1 MNKIKIIVDQA
12 LDIPK
17 YILDR
22 YDISVVNLNV
32 TFGDE
37 IVNHFTNEQFY
48 ERMRISPILPKTSC
62 PSPDAFLEEYKATN
76 NDIIVVTLSN
86 EISGTYSS
94 AVLAKDLY
102 FQEASDKKIEVIDS
116 TNGSIGAALL
126 AVKAANYI
134 NENISYEEVVLRTK
148 KLSESL
154 IHYGM
159 LETLENAVKG
169 GRISKTKGFV
179 ANALNLK
186 PIIQIEKT
194 VFVVDKARGTKNSI
208 KKMLDI
214 LEAKVIELGIKPTI
228 LGLAHSN
235 DIEKAEMVR
244 DMILEKYDFEEVII
258 AEIGP
263 IIGTYTAE
271 GGILVSVI

>member
-1 MNKIKIIVDQA
+1 MKKINIIVDQA

-17 YILDR
+17 YVLDR
-22 YDISVVNLNV
+22 YDIRVVNLNV
-32 TFGDE
+32 SFGDD

-48 ERMRISPILPKTSC
+48 ERMRVSSVLPKTSC
-62 PSPDAFLEEYKATN
+62 PSPEAFLEAYKSYEG
-76 NDIIVVTLSN
+76 DVIVVTLSK
-86 EISGTYSS
+86 ELSGTYAS
-94 AVLAKDLY
+94 AVLAREIY
-102 FQEASDKKIEVIDS
+102 ESDNGSNRVEIIDS
-116 TNGSIGAALL
+116 TNGSIGAALP
-126 AVKAANYI
+126 VIKAAQI
-134 NENISYEEVVLRTK
+134 IENGEGFETVVS
-148 KLSESL
+148 KLKNMSESL
-154 IHYGM
+154 IHYGT

-208 KKMLDI
+208 KKMIEI
-214 LEAKVIELGIKPTI
+214 LESKISESGKKPTLLGI
-228 LGLAHSN
+228 AHAN
-235 DIEKAEMVR
+235 DIEKAELVKSLLL
-244 DMILEKYDFEEVII
+244 DKYDFEEVII

>member
-1 MNKIKIIVDQA
+1 MKKINIIVDQA

-22 YDISVVNLNV
+22 YDIRVVNLNV
-32 TFGDE
+32 SFGDE

-48 ERMRISPILPKTSC
+48 ERMRTSPILPKTSC
-62 PSPDAFLEEYKATN
+62 PSPDAFLESYKAY
-76 NDIIVVTLSN
+76 DGDVIVVTLSK
-86 EISGTYSS
+86 ELSGTYAS
-94 AVLAKDLY
+94 AILAKEIY
-102 FQEASDKKIEVIDS
+102 ESDKGENRVEIIDS
-116 TNGSIGAALL
+116 TNGSIGAALP
-126 AVKAANYI
+126 VIKAAEMI
-134 NENISYEEVVLRTK
+134 AKGETFETVISKLNDMTK
-148 KLSESL
+148 TL
-154 IHYGM
+154 IHYGT

-186 PIIQIEKT
+186 PIIQIDKT

-208 KKMLDI
+208 KKMIEI
-214 LEAKVIELGIKPTI
+214 LESKVSECVKKPSLLGI
-228 LGLAHSN
+228 AHAN
-235 DIEKAEMVR
+235 DMEKAELVKSL
-244 DMILEKYDFEEVII
+244 ILDKYDFEEVII

-271 GGILVSVI
+271 GGILVSII